1 VIPLNIQNSQF
12 KTNNPKSSQS
22 AIRNPQSGVSLLSQ
36 TISHYR
42 ILNHLG
48 TSLLGEVYLA
58 EDTQLGRKVALLL
71 LPEQF
76 SRNSERMRLL
86 AQEARILSSLNH
98 PNIRM
103 IYEVGQ
109 DESQHF
115 IATEFVE
122 GPTLRAYLSYT
133 RMKLDEVIDVAL
145 QLLAGLAAAHTSGV
159 MHRDLKP
166 ENIVLR
172 PDGYVKILDFG
183 LAKLVEQDSMMV
195 DLVETKQVTE
205 DLIVETIDSVTADVS
220 VDEIATDPYQT
231 KPLADPSEVGASGF
245 KADSSLW
252 WMPGTTG
259 YLSPEQVRGEPL
271 DQRSDIFS
279 LGVVLYEMCTGRL
292 PFEGHTTAGVLS
304 SILKSPPPP
313 VSRFMPGAP
322 EELEWIINKALT
334 KEREGRYQTAREWL
348 NDLKRLKQRLE
359 FEAEQSQRGG
369 NLSPDARWGRQSDKH
384 SIYATSPIV
393 RRESGRDSGRR
404 PGRSTGSLSPRSGS
418 SRDLNDA
425 IDSIAVLPLAN
436 AANDPNAEYLSDGIT
451 ESIINTLSRL
461 SGLRVM
467 ARSTVFRFKGREI
480 DPQEVGQELNVRA
493 VFVGRLLQRG
503 EDIMIKTEL
512 VDAIDGALLWAEQY
526 QRKSGDIFELEADIA
541 KQISDHLRIKI
552 SGEQQQNLVKQFT
565 HNPQAYDL
573 YLKGRFFWN
582 QRSPEAIK
590 KGIEYF
596 VQSIKKDAGNAL
608 AYSGLADC
616 YTMLSWYAVPP
627 REFVPKARM
636 SVTKALE
643 IDEQLP
649 EAHTSLGFLTL
660 WYDWDFF
667 KAEREFLRA
676 IELNPNYPTAHHWYS
691 YCLMVLERFD
701 EAQDRIHR
709 ALKLDPLSL
718 AIITDMGEQ
727 LYRRRRY
734 GEALAQLQK
743 ALEMDPDFALAK
755 YWMMRTWLEIGKTD
769 EIIAELKD
777 IPMEEGNY
785 GTTALLG
792 IAYARAGKAEEA
804 QKILSE
810 LLDGS
815 SRHYVPPYYLAMI
828 AASQGDKD
836 EAFTWLEKAYK
847 ERSGWIPWLKQ
858 DPLSDYLLTDA
869 RFSDL
874 LRRVGLKP

>member
-1 VIPLNIQNSQF
+1 
-12 KTNNPKSSQS
+12 
-22 AIRNPQSGVSLLSQ
+22 LLSQ

-58 EDTQLGRKVALLL
+58 EDTRLGRKVALLL

-76 SRNSERMRLL
+76 SRNVERMRRL

-109 DESQHF
+109 DESRHF
-115 IATEFVE
+115 IAAEFVE

-133 RMKLDEVIDVAL
+133 RMKLDEVIDVTL
-145 QLLAGLAAAHTSGV
+145 QLLAGLAAAHTAGV
-159 MHRDLKP
+159 IHRDLKP

-195 DLVETKQVTE
+195 DLIETKQVTE
-205 DLIVETIDSVTADVS
+205 DLTVEPLDTEKPEVS
-220 VDEIATDPYQT
+220 ADEIARDPYQT
-231 KPLADPSEVGASGF
+231 KPLEIGGAGGQGNRGPSQFITESG
-245 KADSSLW
+245 LW
-252 WMPGTTG
+252 WMSGTTG

-279 LGVVLYEMCTGRL
+279 LGVVVYEMCTGRL
-292 PFEGHTTAGVLS
+292 PFEGLTTTGVLNA
-304 SILKSPPPP
+304 ILKGAPPPL
-313 VSRFMPGAP
+313 SRFMPGVP
-322 EELEWIINKALT
+322 EELAWIVDKALT
-334 KEREGRYQTAREWL
+334 KDREGRYQTAREWL

-359 FEAEQSQRGG
+359 FEAGQVQRGG
-369 NLSPDARWGRQSDKH
+369 YPAPDSSGGRQGIRPNVH
-384 SIYATSPIV
+384 ATSPIF
-393 RRESGRDSGRR
+393 RRESGGDSGRR
-404 PGRSTGSLSPRSGS
+404 GRRGTGSLGSRSDS
-418 SRDLNDA
+418 SRDLHDS

-436 AANDPNAEYLSDGIT
+436 ASNDPSAEYLSDGIT

-461 SGLRVM
+461 TDLRVM
-467 ARSTVFRFKGREI
+467 ARSTVFRYKGREI
-480 DPQEVGQELNVRA
+480 DPQEVGRELNVRA

-503 EDIMIKTEL
+503 ENIVIKAEL
-512 VDAIDGALLWAEQY
+512 VDTIDGALLWAEQY

-541 KQISDHLRIKI
+541 RQISDHLRIKI
-552 SGEQQQNLVKQFT
+552 SGEQQQNLAKQYT

-582 QRSPEAIK
+582 QRNPEAIK

-596 VQSIKKDAGNAL
+596 VQSIKKDPGNAL

-616 YTMLSWYAVPP
+616 YTILSWFAVPP

-636 SVTKALE
+636 SVTRALE

-649 EAHTSLGFLTL
+649 EAHTSLGFITL

-691 YCLMVLERFD
+691 YCLLVLERFD
-701 EAQDRIHR
+701 DAQDRIQR
-709 ALKLDPLSL
+709 ALNLDPLSL
-718 AIITDMGEQ
+718 AIITDIGEQ
-727 LYRRRRY
+727 HYRRRRY
-734 GEALAQLQK
+734 EEALTQFQK
-743 ALEMDPDFALAK
+743 VLEMDQDFAMAK
-755 YWMMRTWLEIGKTD
+755 YWMMRTWLEIGKSDQT
-769 EIIAELKD
+769 IAALKD
-777 IPMEEGNY
+777 IPLKEGNY
-785 GTTALLG
+785 GYTALLG
-792 IAYARAGKAEEA
+792 IAYAKAGMVQEA
-804 QKILSE
+804 QNVFNE
-810 LLDGS
+810 LLEAS
-815 SRHYVPPYYLAMI
+815 SSHYMPPYYLAMI
-828 AASQGDKD
+828 AANQGDKN
-836 EAFTWLEKAYK
+836 EAFTWLDKAYK
-847 ERSGWIPWLKQ
+847 ERSGWIPCLKQ
-858 DPLSDYLLTDA
+858 DPLSESLRTDA